1 MSSPTDRAAM
11 PAQRRAGRK
20 RGVSALTRYAGLA
33 AGVAALGLLA
43 LFVIQTGALRP
54 SRPGKS
60 DQPAAVEYPD
70 QVSGANATI
79 TGFDKNR
86 KPFAIRAARGQQ
98 DKSVKTLVHL
108 QDVVG
113 NFERTTGR
121 SMDVSASAA
130 RYDTKTRK
138 FVLEG
143 NVVLS
148 EGNRMKAVMETA
160 EIDTSDQSLRS
171 SSAVAVDMQGASIK
185 AGSLAV
191 SENGTRVLFKGGV
204 KARFVTNT
212 APAGDG
218 G

>member
-1 MSSPTDRAAM
+1 M
-11 PAQRRAGRK
+11 
-20 RGVSALTRYAGLA
+20 RYTGLA
-33 AGVAALGLLA
+33 AGAAAVGLLA
-43 LFVIQTGALRP
+43 VFVIQTGALRP
-54 SRPGKS
+54 AGPETS
-60 DQPAAVEYPD
+60 DEPAAVEYPD
-70 QVSGANATI
+70 QVSGSSATI
-79 TGFDKNR
+79 SGYDKNQ

-138 FVLEG
+138 FELEG
-143 NVVLS
+143 NVILS
-148 EGNRMKAVMETA
+148 EGGRMKAVMETA
-160 EIDTSDQSLRS
+160 EIDTADQSLRTAS
-171 SSAVAVDMQGASIK
+171 PVTVDMQGASIK

-204 KARFVTNT
+204 KARFMTNT

>member
-1 MSSPTDRAAM
+1 M
-11 PAQRRAGRK
+11 
-20 RGVSALTRYAGLA
+20 RGASAVIRYAGLA
-33 AGVAALGLLA
+33 AGAAAVALFA

-54 SRPGKS
+54 AAPEKP
-60 DQPAAVEYPD
+60 DQPAAVAYPD

-79 TGFDKNR
+79 TGFDKNQ
-86 KPFAIRAARGQQ
+86 KPFAIKAARGQQ

-113 NFERTTGR
+113 NFERTAGR

-138 FVLEG
+138 FELEG
-143 NVVLS
+143 NVILS
-148 EGNRMKAVMETA
+148 ESGRMKAVMETA

-171 SSAVAVDMQGASIK
+171 SSPVTVDMQGASIK